1 MNIMRYTIK
10 EEWIRQ
16 RITKESIEWANNFGK
31 YLCNKPT
38 ETESGDNNKSDGDND
53 DKNKNK
59 KPLTT
64 SQLRKFFG
72 ELRRIDAD
80 FDKKYQDVLM
90 LSPMLAYAIGRE
102 KTESK
107 LKDFG
112 DTLSEGIKHIRLDD
126 KVHRKTDFKNFLKLF
141 EAIVAY
147 HKYHGGK

>member
-1 MNIMRYTIK
+1 MEIK
-10 EEWIRQ
+10 QEWIRNG
-16 RITKESIEWANNFGK
+16 ITEDAIDQISSFGK
-31 YLCNKPT
+31 SL
-38 ETESGDNNKSDGDND
+38 SGNSEG
-53 DKNKNK
+53 K

-90 LSPMLAYAIGRE
+90 LRPMLAYAVGRE

-112 DTLSEGIKHIRLDD
+112 DTLSKGIKHIRLDD

>member
-1 MNIMRYTIK
+1 MNIMGYTIR

-16 RITKESIEWANNFGK
+16 GITEESIQWAKKFGG
-31 YLCNKPT
+31 YLCNK
-38 ETESGDNNKSDGDND
+38 TESDDDNKSGGNND
-53 DKNKNK
+53 AKDK

-90 LSPMLAYAIGRE
+90 LRPMLAYAVGRDGR
-102 KTESK
+102 KTK
-107 LKDFG
+107 LEVFS
-112 DTLSEGIKHIRLDD
+112 DTLSEGIKFIRLKDE
-126 KVHRKTDFKNFLKLF
+126 VHRKADFKNFLKLF

-147 HKYHGGK
+147 HKYYEDK